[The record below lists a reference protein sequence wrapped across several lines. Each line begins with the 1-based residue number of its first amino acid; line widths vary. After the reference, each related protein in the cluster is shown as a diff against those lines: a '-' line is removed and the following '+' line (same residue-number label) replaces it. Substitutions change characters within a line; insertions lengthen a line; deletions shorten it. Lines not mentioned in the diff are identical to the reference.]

1 MISLEYFKM
10 RMEKLETKNNQ
21 IRTNSE
27 MLGFAHE
34 DMKAELFDVQEET
47 GKINFQVKICWI

>member
-1 MISLEYFKM
+1 M